1 MIDSSVVYK
10 ATQLKKKMDAAY
22 IVFKK
27 NPTIENSTTWTAA
40 TRVFNNYCVSVISG
54 LIEDETSGKHEDILN
69 NPAKYQY
76 CKKCNAEILRL
87 VDANN
92 YIASIDFVEDFPG
105 WCYNC
110 LVEYC
115 TTHDCAA
122 CDITSSYA
130 SCPFAEI
137 KNLHLQEN

>member
-10 ATQLKKKMDAAY
+10 ATKLKKKMDAAY
-22 IVFKK
+22 TVFKK

-40 TRVFNNYCVSVISG
+40 TRTFNNYCVSVING
-54 LIEDETSGKHEDILN
+54 LIEDETSNKHEDILN
-69 NPAKYQY
+69 NPEKYQY
-76 CKKCNAEILRL
+76 CKTCNAEILRL

-110 LVEYC
+110 LVKYC
-115 TTHDCAA
+115 TAHDCEGCA
-122 CDITSSYA
+122 ITPRPFN
-130 SCPFAEI
+130 CPFADI
-137 KNLHLQEN
+137 KNLHMQGE